1 MVEIG
6 ETIYIIFR
14 DSINKEKVYLLG
26 KESFCHERAFNNG
39 FVQDYKMP
47 LRYDWEGT
55 VWFKTLNEAK
65 EQLKK
70 TTNCSKI
77 KKYDDDYWEAS

>member
-1 MVEIG
+1 MVKIG

-14 DSINKEKVYLLG
+14 NSINKEKVYLLG
-26 KESFCHERAFNNG
+26 KESFCHERVFNDG
-39 FVQDYKMP
+39 FLQAYRTP
-47 LRYDWEGT
+47 LRYDWEGI
-55 VWFKTLNEAK
+55 VWFKTLSEAK

-70 TTNCSKI
+70 TTNCSTT